1 MIRVM
6 TATTKGSHDGIHVR
20 EYIEGE
26 TYDLPEKLALAFDMM
41 GVAEVPASKAP
52 PVELEPVEPEVKS
65 MNAAPSNKAAEKIQ
79 EQEEPTDVKVAKKA
93 PKRRR

>member
-52 PVELEPVEPEVKS
+52 PPDPEVKS

>member
-6 TATTKGSHDGIHVR
+6 TATEKGSHDGIHVQ
-20 EYIEGE
+20 EYIKGE

-41 GVAEVPASKAP
+41 GVAEIPATKVPSP
-52 PVELEPVEPEVKS
+52 DPEVKS

-79 EQEEPTDVKVAKKA
+79 KVEEPTNVKVTTKKA
-93 PKRRR
+93 PKRRRD

>member
-41 GVAEVPASKAP
+41 GVAEVPASKVP
-52 PVELEPVEPEVKS
+52 SPDPEVKS